1 MAMDPYKKRMLQGA
15 AQGAVTGGSA
25 GFMLGGPV
33 GGLVGLGVGGLAGG
47 LMARPGDD
55 EKRLRARMRK
65 LEMGVLGDEATSIR
79 QRFMNPVRGAAQEQE
94 VRRRALEQGTALSGA
109 AARRGQAAQRAA
121 RGDIAEAG
129 QEATLAV
136 MDLGEQRRQQAQRIN
151 EGLLA
156 QEEQRDRAFRRD
168 MLEGSLDA
176 ASMIGQTRALKQ
188 LGAEQ
193 ERRALGAAAGG
204 AAALGSDEELLESYA
219 AGRPREAL
227 GSFTDEDVAALQLGG
242 GIAPSGQELD
252 AGMAATRAALDARAV
267 QPPVTAETVDDFL
280 MSRAVPVAA
289 PSVPVPG
296 DAMTPTL
303 MGRGESIG
311 SGAAVQTLDDVGVMA
326 DVPLDFREQR
336 DMDRAGDVGFLFGAD
351 AQLSLLSGNDPDGI
365 LSMPESEYK
374 EYINNAKKQSRFNDR
389 KNLLRDIGIDVESIF
404 DEQMQKFVF
413 DGSDDE
419 FMDFSESLQ
428 MMPTG
433 FFVRMGG

>member
-1 MAMDPYKKRMLQGA
+1 MARNPYGKRIAQGA
-15 AQGAVTGGSA
+15 AQGA
-25 GFMLGGPV
+25 LGGATAGTMILP
-33 GGLVGLGVGGLAGG
+33 GIGTAIGAGVGGLAGG

-65 LEMGVLGDEATSIR
+65 LEMGVLGAEATSIR

-156 QEEQRDRAFRRD
+156 QEGQRDRAFRRG

-176 ASMIGQTRALKQ
+176 ASMIGQTKALKQ

-227 GSFTDEDVAALQLGG
+227 GSFTDEDVASLQLGG
-242 GIAPSGQELD
+242 GVAPSRQELE

-267 QPPVTAETVDDFL
+267 QPPVTDENVDDYL
-280 MSRAVPVAA
+280 MSRT
-289 PSVPVPG
+289 VPG

-303 MGRGESIG
+303 MGRGGSIS

-326 DVPLDFREQR
+326 DVPLGFREQR
-336 DMDRAGDVGFLFGAD
+336 DIDRSGDIGFLFGGD

-374 EYINNAKKQSRFNDR
+374 EYINNANKQKRFGERTNI
-389 KNLLRDIGIDVESIF
+389 LRDSGIDVSSVF
-404 DEQMQKFVF
+404 DEDMQKFVF

-419 FMDFSESLQ
+419 FMDFSDSLQ